1 MAATLAAKLAR
12 PRPTLT
18 RAASDGMSYAQP
30 PPQYA
35 QPQYGQPI
43 AQPVQMGAVALPP
56 GTPLVYVRAARLV
69 SRPALVFSVF
79 F

>member
-1 MAATLAAKLAR
+1 
-12 PRPTLT
+12 
-18 RAASDGMSYAQP
+18 MSYAQP

-56 GTPLVYVRAARLV
+56 GTALVYVRAARLL